1 MRLGTYYR
9 SCLLR
14 RLGLDRVDGRVMD
27 IGGFDGYWVAS
38 LDGVE
43 ALSVDVDLEAIYPS
57 VQYTRANGLQLPFKD
72 AVVDVVFALDVI
84 EHVPDEQRLINESL
98 RVLRRGGRLILQTP
112 NVNVQVFPKI
122 LQPWVNRR
130 WGHDRVP
137 GFSADHLRGILQQQA
152 LADMRIMPLAISA
165 FRWTYLPLSLA
176 WRLPGPLGRWL
187 VNLVAAWDSRHLEG
201 DRGSILVQVTR

>member
-1 MRLGTYYR
+1 M
-9 SCLLR
+9 
-14 RLGLDRVDGRVMD
+14 DRVDGLVLD

-57 VQYTRANGLQLPFKD
+57 VQYVRANGLRLPFKD
-72 AVVDVVFALDVI
+72 DVVDVVFALDVI
-84 EHVPDEQRLINESL
+84 EHVPDEQQLINESL

-112 NVNVQVFPKI
+112 NVNVQIFPKI

-137 GFSADHLRGILQQQA
+137 GFSADHLRGILQQQTVA
-152 LADMRIMPLAISA
+152 EMRIMPLAISA
-165 FRWTYLPLSLA
+165 FRWAYFPLSLA
-176 WRLPGPLGRWL
+176 WRLPGPLGRWV
-187 VNLVAAWDSRHLEG
+187 VNLVAAWDSRYLEG